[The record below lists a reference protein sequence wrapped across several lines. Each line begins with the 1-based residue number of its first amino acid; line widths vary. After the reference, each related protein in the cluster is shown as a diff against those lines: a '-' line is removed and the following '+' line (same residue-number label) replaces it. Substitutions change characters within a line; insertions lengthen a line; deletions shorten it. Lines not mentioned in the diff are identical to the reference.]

1 MYGSLRHESGS
12 FSRTKSSSPM
22 VHGKTLCSV
31 SVAMT
36 TRGTG
41 RDMFWVHSE
50 LYRLHRYC
58 RKLWITWKEYRQ
70 TQTGENIPSIETMTH
85 TELTHWLSRFVVEV
99 RKVDGTEYPPN
110 TLHHI
115 VAGLQRHLRFKGN
128 MVDLFKDQQPS
139 RLAWMER

>member
-1 MYGSLRHESGS
+1 
-12 FSRTKSSSPM
+12 
-22 VHGKTLCSV
+22 
-31 SVAMT
+31 
-36 TRGTG
+36 
-41 RDMFWVHSE
+41 
-50 LYRLHRYC
+50 
-58 RKLWITWKEYRQ
+58 
-70 TQTGENIPSIETMTH
+70 MTH

-115 VAGLQRHLRFKGN
+115 VAGLQRHPRFKGN